1 MQLSDDRQRRI
12 GVLLLLLLGTLV
24 AVVQLYDVYADVVS
38 SSASVLV
45 SVVEF
50 SFPGLLLLAFG
61 AVVAWLYVND
71 WDGEHVLRVAAWSLG
86 ATTGVLALQAWVLGI
101 QFLSNTGT
109 DVRLIASSNAAIGLV
124 LGSVIGI
131 YSVMRSRERRDLERS
146 EERYRSMTED
156 VLDSSDVALFVLDAN
171 DDVVWVNEAVETYFG
186 VDRDALL
193 GRPNDEVFAETAR
206 AVADPERFRERLET
220 VGNANAASE
229 ASAVSGA
236 NPASDVTAGGRR
248 DRFECHVLPDE
259 GREERWLEYRSQPIE
274 SGLYEGGRIEH
285 YTDVTARKET
295 TARLEARERVL
306 RDLHDVLLDRSSS
319 VQGRIAALMDIGR
332 AHLGLSFALLARVD
346 GDDFHVRAASPGDWP
361 FAEDETYPLSDAVCR
376 RVVETEESQQFSH
389 LSAEAPALTDCLS
402 HADVDVESYVGMPVR
417 VDGELFGTLAF
428 YDREPSEPVGEWEM
442 TVLELMGNWIGN
454 ELELARRRD
463 EREQALRET
472 REQFTSLV
480 GDVEEYA
487 IFQLDP
493 EGFVKSWNRG
503 ARQIKGYEPEEVV
516 GEHVRTFYP
525 ASARD
530 EGEPEALL
538 AEARERGRAETEGW
552 RVRKDGSRFWANV
565 SVTALREAEGGL
577 RGFLKVTRD
586 MTERREREQQLE
598 HERERLEF
606 MNRIIRHNLLNGM
619 NVVDA
624 RAELLSGHVDP
635 ETADHLE
642 TVQSRVQDMVD
653 LIETMRSF
661 MQVLTEE
668 DGEQT
673 EPVALDAVLSAEVE
687 KARNAYD
694 AASVAYDPAPD
705 VFVVGNDL
713 LPEVFENLLS
723 NAVQHNDSPEPTVA
737 VSARVDGDEAVVEVA
752 DDGPGIDEA
761 MRDAIFEKGE
771 KGFDSPGTGFGLYL
785 VRELVASYDGAIDVR
800 NRPEGGA
807 AFTVRLPLASHARDG
822 VEESGRA
829 SN

>member
-1 MQLSDDRQRRI
+1 MQISDDRQRRI
-12 GVLLLLLLGTLV
+12 GVLVLLLLGTLV

-71 WDGEHVLRVAAWSLG
+71 WDGEHVLRVAAWSLA

-109 DVRLIASSNAAIGLV
+109 DVRLIASANAAIGLV
-124 LGSVIGI
+124 LGSFIGI
-131 YSVMRSRERRDLERS
+131 YSVMRSRERRELERS

-156 VLDSSDVALFVLDAN
+156 VLDSSDVALFILDAN
-171 DDVVWVNEAVETYFG
+171 DDVVWVNEAVGTYFG

-193 GRPNDEVFAETAR
+193 GRSNDEVFAETSR
-206 AVADPERFRERLET
+206 AVADPERFRERLE
-220 VGNANAASE
+220 AAENAAGSQE
-229 ASAVSGA
+229 
-236 NPASDVTAGGRR
+236 
-248 DRFECHVLPDE
+248 RFECHVLSDE
-259 GREERWLEYRSQPIE
+259 DREERWLEYRSQPIE

-319 VQGRIAALMDIGR
+319 VQDRIAALMDIGR
-332 AHLGLSFALLARVD
+332 EHLGLSFALLARVD

-361 FAEDETYPLSDAVCR
+361 FAEGETYPLSDAVCR
-376 RVVETEESQQFSH
+376 RVVETEASQQFSH

-402 HADVDVESYVGMPVR
+402 HADATVESYVGMPVR

-428 YDREPSEPVGEWEM
+428 YDQEPSEPVGEWEM

-493 EGFVKSWNRG
+493 EGFVESWNRG
-503 ARQIKGYEPEEVV
+503 ARQIKGYEPDEVV

-525 ASARD
+525 AEARD
-530 EGEPEALL
+530 AGEPEALL

-565 SVTALREAEGGL
+565 SVTALREPEGGL

-624 RAELLSGHVDP
+624 RAGLLSGHVDP
-635 ETADHLE
+635 EVADHLE
-642 TVQSRVQDMVD
+642 TVQSRVRDMVD

-694 AASVAYDPAPD
+694 AATVAYDPGPD

-723 NAVQHNDSPEPTVA
+723 NAVQHNDSASPTVS
-737 VSARVDGDEAVVEVA
+737 VSVRVEGEEAVVEVA
-752 DDGPGIDEA
+752 DDGPGVDEA

-807 AFTVRLPLASHARDG
+807 AFTVRLPLAAHALDG
-822 VEESGRA
+822 VEDSERA